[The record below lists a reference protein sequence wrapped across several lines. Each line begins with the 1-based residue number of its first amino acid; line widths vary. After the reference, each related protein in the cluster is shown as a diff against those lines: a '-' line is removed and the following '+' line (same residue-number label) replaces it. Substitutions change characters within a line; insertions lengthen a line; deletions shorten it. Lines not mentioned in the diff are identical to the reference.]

1 MKKYIHQRPRLSL
14 ATLALAAGMSLAVTG
29 PVQAQFVEEVGASQ
43 RIDLSGK
50 LRMLS
55 ERIPALAC
63 NRQAGILP
71 ETTGPLL
78 EQSIT
83 EFDMIIQALKFG
95 NEDLG
100 IIGAEE
106 RRKTIAAIDV
116 VLDHWTSLHDKADDI
131 AATGG
136 NIDEVIILAQNA
148 EPMLAEAQL
157 LVSEISGQ
165 YADPT
170 ELLQSDA
177 LVIDFAGRQRMLAQ
191 KMSKDVCL
199 IETGVEVE
207 ASMAELATTSQM
219 FDTTLNAL
227 RNGMPE
233 AGIAAATD
241 PEIVAGLDT
250 VHKDWIELQPAVERT
265 LAGEVL
271 NTEERSLILTNFDQ
285 MTADMNAVVNL
296 YSAASKLGL

>member
-1 MKKYIHQRPRLSL
+1 MKKSFQKPLRLSL
-14 ATLALAAGMSLAVTG
+14 AVALSAGMSLAITG
-29 PVQAQFVEEVGASQ
+29 PAQAQFVEEVGASQ

-63 NRQAGILP
+63 NRQAGISP
-71 ETTGPLL
+71 ETTSELL
-78 EQSIT
+78 AQATT
-83 EFDMIIQALKFG
+83 EFDTIIQALKFG
-95 NEDLG
+95 NEDIG

-116 VLDHWTSLHDKADDI
+116 VLEHWTSLHAAVDDI

-136 NIDEVIILAQNA
+136 NIDEVILLAQNA
-148 EPMLAEAQL
+148 KPMLAEAKL
-157 LVSEISGQ
+157 LVSEISAQ

-207 ASMAELATTSQM
+207 ASKAELASTSQL

-233 AGIAAATD
+233 AGIAAASE
-241 PEIVAGLDT
+241 PEIVAGLDV
-250 VHKDWIELQPAVERT
+250 VHKDWMELQPAIELA
-265 LAGEVL
+265 LAGQVL
-271 NTEERSLILTNFDQ
+271 SIEERSLILTNFDR
-285 MTADMNAVVNL
+285 MTADMNAVVGL
-296 YSAASKLGL
+296 YSAASKQGL